1 MKGLKV
7 RSLVSLVITL
17 CILNVIDAGTIP
29 TPRNLLKARDL
40 PVSTNGKCGSSAGTR
55 CASGSCCSQYNF
67 CGTTS
72 AYCSTGCQSSFGTCG
87 TTSTPPPTGLPIS
100 TDGKCGSSAGTRCPD
115 GSCCSQYNFCGTTSD
130 YCSTGCQ
137 SSFGTCGTS
146 TPVTGEV
153 EQFDKCTKSNT
164 IALTFDDG
172 PRNVT
177 AKLLDDLKANNVKAT
192 FFMNGHAFPEHC
204 IYDYAA
210 ILQRAYK
217 EGHQIASHTWSH
229 PHLTQVSEAEINYQ
243 LEQNEI
249 AFKKI
254 IGAIPTYA
262 RPPFGEHNALVRKVL
277 KQRGYKMIMWDID
290 TLDWQE
296 DLQQSIKIFDSE
308 MNKSPQPNPHIVL
321 NHDRVDTTSTTL
333 GLYEIKDGLKRGYKV
348 TTVGDCVGQSNQNDW
363 YRDIGEFQKPDKNY
377 SLDFPTKYGGFN
389 KINDSPT

>member
-7 RSLVSLVITL
+7 RFLVVLVITL

-40 PVSTNGKCGSSAGTR
+40 QVSTDGKCGATAGKR
-55 CASGSCCSQYNF
+55 CPDGLCCSQYNF
-67 CGTTS
+67 CGSSS
-72 AYCSTGCQSSFGTCG
+72 AYCSTGCQSSFGTYGRCG
-87 TTSTPPPTGLPIS
+87 AT
-100 TDGKCGSSAGTRCPD
+100 AGTRCPD
-115 GSCCSQYNFCGTTSD
+115 GSCCSQYNFCGSTSD

-137 SSFGTCGTS
+137 SSFGTCGTP
-146 TPVTGEV
+146 TPGSGEV

-177 AKLLDDLKANNVKAT
+177 AKLLDDLKANNAKAT

-254 IGAIPTYA
+254 IGAIPIYA

-290 TLDWQE
+290 TLDWQG
-296 DLQQSIKIFDSE
+296 DLQQSIRIFDSE
-308 MNKSPQPNPHIVL
+308 MNRSPQPNLHIVL

-363 YRDIGEFQKPDKNY
+363 YRDIGEFQTPD
-377 SLDFPTKYGGFN
+377 STWKY
-389 KINDSPT
+389 